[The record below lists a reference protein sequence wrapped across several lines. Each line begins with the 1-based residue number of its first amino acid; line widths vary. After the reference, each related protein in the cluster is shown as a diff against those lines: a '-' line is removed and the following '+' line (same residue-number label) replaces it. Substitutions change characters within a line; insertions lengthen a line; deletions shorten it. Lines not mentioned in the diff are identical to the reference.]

1 MKNIENNR
9 ISAELT
15 DEQVAMVLGLIGQ
28 ITDVMDFLIGLT
40 NGERMSLP
48 KINKANKLFT
58 EDAIAATELE
68 GDVLPTYIKP
78 EEAKKDFNLYMALDP
93 ILLAM
98 ETLYYKVRD
107 TQMLAGS
114 EAYTTGLMIHRMYKI
129 AAEAGIP
136 GAQAIYNSLRERFQQ
151 AQRAEQDE
159 PSNTEETTD

>member
-15 DEQVAMVLGLIGQ
+15 DVQVVAILGFITQ
-28 ITDVMDFLIGLT
+28 ITDAMDFLIGLT
-40 NGERMSLP
+40 NNERRGLP

-58 EDAIAATELE
+58 DDAIAATELE
-68 GDVLPTYIKP
+68 SDVLPVYINP
-78 EEAKKDFNLYMALDP
+78 TEAGKDLDLYLALEP

-114 EAYTTGLMIHRMYKI
+114 EAYSTALMIYRMYKT

-136 GAQAIYNSLRERFQQ
+136 GSQAIYNSLRDRFQQ
-151 AQRAEQDE
+151 AQSADQEEQ
-159 PSNTEETTD
+159 SNTEETTD